1 MTSQDVLKKVWTR
14 PRWVMQ
20 NISTESMPLSLLIL
34 LIFFSGV
41 QIALNQGEALQL
53 GVRGNLDGFILNA
66 FLIGGLGFLLL
77 APLYFGLMH
86 FVCSRI
92 FRGQGGFEYTRYA
105 LVLSMVPS
113 FIIVVLSIG
122 AALILGEETF
132 LENKPLISASLALQ
146 VVSWLYT
153 IAVGILSFWGFYIL
167 LTTLAEAHQFSR
179 WRAFFSILLTTVFI
193 AIPLAIIAVI
203 LLFV

>member
-53 GVRGNLDGFILNA
+53 GVRGKLDGFILNA

-92 FRGQGGFEYTRYA
+92 FRGQGAFEYTRYA

-113 FIIVVLSIG
+113 FFIVVLSIG
-122 AALILGEETF
+122 AALILGEEVF
-132 LENKPLISASLALQ
+132 LENKPLIEASLSLQ
-146 VVSWLYT
+146 IVSWLFT
-153 IAVGILSFWGFYIL
+153 FAVGVLSIWGFYIL
-167 LTTLAEAHQFSR
+167 LTALSEAHQFSR
-179 WRAFFSILLTTVFI
+179 WRAFFSILFTTLFI
-193 AIPLAIIAVI
+193 AIPLIIIAVI